1 MSNTCPDDYAAR
13 IFVQVRAVT
22 LRVLKTAATNGQR
35 TAAKYSNMLSRR
47 LPVTVMHICSTWGES
62 RPPRTAASS
71 GRRDQDRGSDP
82 DGFTGLRAASHPI
95 DHLAQRNAV
104 LVPEFLELPEIN
116 LIGQVTQRVVSR
128 PLVAQ
133 AAQSV
138 SQPLPAIPHGY
149 HPSPVVNLT
158 PLRNGAGQAA
168 ALMG

>member
-1 MSNTCPDDYAAR
+1 
-13 IFVQVRAVT
+13 
-22 LRVLKTAATNGQR
+22 
-35 TAAKYSNMLSRR
+35 
-47 LPVTVMHICSTWGES
+47 
-62 RPPRTAASS
+62 
-71 GRRDQDRGSDP
+71 
-82 DGFTGLRAASHPI
+82 
-95 DHLAQRNAV
+95 V
-104 LVPEFLELPEIN
+104 LVPEFLELLEIN

-158 PLRNGAGQAA
+158 PLRNGVGRAA